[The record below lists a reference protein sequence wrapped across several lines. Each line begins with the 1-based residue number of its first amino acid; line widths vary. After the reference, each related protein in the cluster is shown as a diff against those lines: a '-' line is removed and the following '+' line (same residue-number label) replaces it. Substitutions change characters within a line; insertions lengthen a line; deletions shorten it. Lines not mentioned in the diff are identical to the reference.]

1 MIVHLHAPIPV
12 PPRLQVS
19 ESVHRTDLLKLKGS
33 SAEAEWTAGG
43 RERLRARVIADLR
56 KSGMLPPNAS
66 IASVWDTRLEY
77 GYPVPYVER
86 NMHVH
91 AADAALRALGI
102 WSRGRFGSWKY
113 EVANQVPSAA
123 APRRRASHARALA

>member
-1 MIVHLHAPIPV
+1 MY
-12 PPRLQVS
+12 
-19 ESVHRTDLLKLKGS
+19 RTDLLKLKGS
-33 SAEAEWTAGG
+33 SAQSEWTAGG

-102 WSRGRFGSWKY
+102 WSRGRFGS
-113 EVANQVPSAA
+113 
-123 APRRRASHARALA
+123 

>member
-113 EVANQVPSAA
+113 EVANQCS
-123 APRRRASHARALA
+123 L